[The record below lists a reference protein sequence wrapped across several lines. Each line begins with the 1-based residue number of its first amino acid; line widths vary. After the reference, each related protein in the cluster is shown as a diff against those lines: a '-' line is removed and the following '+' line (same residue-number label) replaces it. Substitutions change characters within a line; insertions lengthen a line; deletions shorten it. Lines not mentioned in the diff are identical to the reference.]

1 MAPTRHLQLVLQI
14 LSSLCLFCFALS
26 LAAANESGKPSVVV
40 QYCLDGQDLQTLEQ
54 ASACQY
60 GNYGNLSLKMRYA
73 STRWAK
79 VTAQTVEQR
88 GLLTINVAPHLLQEV
103 EIFDGRTGERLAGPI
118 GTQYP
123 YSPEHGLLA
132 GYTFAFD
139 LNSTDQQTYYV
150 RMVTYGLPYSFV
162 EASLDPV
169 TAQQQAQQ
177 VGLGMHLGVLGLLTL
192 ISTAVY
198 IATRSRIMGVFAL
211 NILSLLLSILLG
223 SGLMYAYFWPNSPD
237 LNKLLFTSLF
247 YLKPALWVLL
257 AQTFLLPYQTPN
269 WYRPAC
275 NIAYVMVLLML
286 GLSWLGHK
294 EISNWLMLVFGVTV
308 IPLMQLVA
316 IQGTSDIRT
325 LYKRILMLG
334 YGLGALV
341 MWIGLLITLYP
352 SDNPRLPIQISR
364 VVDYVNPIVLLAL
377 VMFHYRETVTQLA
390 VAKEEN
396 LTMRLGLE
404 FEQRLREERKL
415 MIDMLTHE
423 LKNPLA
429 SISLAMGSLAKA
441 FKDSDSPL
449 KRRLTNIDQ
458 SVRSMDSVLERCNLM
473 NQLDQSTLQFTPD
486 SIDLRAMMSTIVD
499 RFAEGD
505 RVLVHFSGSEEFA
518 TDAQFLQMI
527 VSNLIENAL
536 KYSAAGSTV
545 KVSLVRTSTD
555 ATPHL
560 TIEVKNEIGHHGFPD
575 KTLVFTRFYRH
586 PSAHDKPGSGVGLY
600 LVQALTKLL
609 NGRITYEH
617 DTEHVVFRIELPET
631 TSDA

>member
-1 MAPTRHLQLVLQI
+1 ML
-14 LSSLCLFCFALS
+14 
-26 LAAANESGKPSVVV
+26 V
-40 QYCLDGQDLQTLEQ
+40 QYCLDGQDIETLKE
-54 ASACQY
+54 AAACQY
-60 GNYGNLSLKMRYA
+60 GNYGDLSLKMRYA

-79 VTAQTVEQR
+79 VTAQTVDR
-88 GLLTINVAPHLLQEV
+88 PGLLTIHVAPHLLQEV
-103 EIFDGRTGERLAGPI
+103 EIYDGQTGAGLAGPI

-123 YSPEHGLLA
+123 YSSEHGLLA

-139 LNSTDQQTYYV
+139 LDTAGQHTFYV

-169 TAQQQAQQ
+169 TAQEQNQQI
-177 VGLGMHLGVLGLLTL
+177 GLGIHLGVLGLLTL
-192 ISTAVY
+192 ISTTVY

-223 SGLMYAYFWPNSPD
+223 SGLMYVYLWPNSPGF
-237 LNKLLFTSLF
+237 NEWLFTTLF

-275 NIAYVMVLLML
+275 NIAYVVVLLML

-294 EISNWLMLVFGVTV
+294 EISNWLMLVFGVTL

-316 IQGTSDIRT
+316 IRETSDIRA
-325 LYKRILMLG
+325 LYRRILMLG

-352 SDNPRLPIQISR
+352 SDNPRLPIQLSR
-364 VVDYVNPIVLLAL
+364 LVDYVNPIVLLAL

-390 VAKEEN
+390 VAEEEN

-429 SISLAMGSLAKA
+429 SISMAMGSLSNA
-441 FKDSDSPL
+441 FKDSDSPV
-449 KRRLTNIDQ
+449 KRRLKNIDQ
-458 SVRSMDSVLERCNLM
+458 SVRSMDLVLERCNLM
-473 NQLDQSTLQFTPD
+473 NQLDHSALPFSPETVN
-486 SIDLRAMMSTIVD
+486 LRNVMSNIIE

-505 RVLVHFSGSEEFA
+505 RVSLHFSGSDTFA
-518 TDAQFLQMI
+518 TDPQFFQMM

-536 KYSAAGSTV
+536 KYSAPNSEI
-545 KVSLVRTSTD
+545 KVSMTQSATNETSRLV
-555 ATPHL
+555 
-560 TIEVKNEIGHHGFPD
+560 IEVKNQIGSHGFPD
-575 KTLVFTRFYRH
+575 KAQVFARFYRH
-586 PSAHDKPGSGVGLY
+586 PSARDKAGSGVGLY
-600 LVQALTKLL
+600 LVKALTKLL